1 MDVTSPNWKI
11 LIKRTPFRFAVASGV
26 LLATAAVAAG
36 FFLPLIP
43 LIGEIA
49 LLIVIAVLTFV
60 ALYAAAKS
68 EWATTVERS
77 ELTSITSALADALI
91 LYDTNFTV
99 IFFNAAA
106 EKIFKLNART
116 VLGHRLSPRDVEQD
130 GWRILTQVVFPSLAP
145 RVITHSSEGEYPQI
159 ADVSFTDPELEIRV
173 TTAPVLDERGATMAF
188 MKIIRDFTAQTAA
201 MRAKDEFITV
211 ASHQLRGPVT
221 DISWALQA
229 LEGATELSD
238 SNKAIVQN
246 ASAACQG
253 LLRRVEDFLNVSRME
268 DGRVGYEFEE
278 TDIGDFLQK
287 TLNDALPAARQA
299 GIKLYLDVPNEGLAK
314 VFIDQ
319 KHLSIVVINLIENA
333 IRYNIEHGEVIVR
346 AVQQEGKPFV
356 EVTVKDTG
364 IGIPPEAIA
373 KLFTKFFRAENAV
386 KSQTEG
392 SGIGLYIARGIVR
405 AHGGEI
411 WAESELN
418 RGTTIHFTLPID
430 QTLVPKHE
438 VSTGGIF

>member
-1 MDVTSPNWKI
+1 MNLVSPNWKV
-11 LIKRTPFRFAVASGV
+11 LIKRAPFRLALISAI
-26 LLATAAVAAG
+26 LLAATAVISGLFLSLAPLIIEILLLLVVAA
-36 FFLPLIP
+36 
-43 LIGEIA
+43 
-49 LLIVIAVLTFV
+49 LTFV

-68 EWATTVERS
+68 EWATVIERN
-77 ELTSITSALADALI
+77 ELTSIIGALGDALI
-91 LYDTNFTV
+91 LYGTDFTV
-99 IFFNAAA
+99 IFFNSAA
-106 EKIFKLNART
+106 EKLFKLDAKT
-116 VLGHRLSPRDVEQD
+116 VLGHRLSPRDVERE
-130 GWRILTQVVFPSLAP
+130 GWRILIQVVFPSLAP
-145 RVITHSSEGEYPQI
+145 RVTTHSSEGEYPQI

-188 MKIIRDFTAQTAA
+188 MKIVRDFTPQITAL
-201 MRAKDEFITV
+201 RAKDEFITV

-238 SNKAIVQN
+238 ANKGIVQN

-253 LLRRVEDFLNVSRME
+253 LLRRIEDFLDVSRIE
-268 DGRVGYEFEE
+268 EGGVGYEFKEA
-278 TDIGDFLQK
+278 DIGDFLQK
-287 TLNDALPAARQA
+287 TLGDVLPAAKQA
-299 GIKLYLDVPNEGLAK
+299 GIKLYLDIPSGVLPS

-319 KHLSIVVINLIENA
+319 KRLSIVMINLIENA
-333 IRYNIEHGEVIVR
+333 IRYNVEHGEVIVK
-346 AVQQEGKPFV
+346 VTQQSPKPFI
-356 EVTVKDTG
+356 EISVKDTG
-364 IGIPPEAIA
+364 IGIPPEAIS

-418 RGTTIHFTLPID
+418 RGTTIHLTLPTD
-430 QTLVPKHE
+430 QSLVPKHE
-438 VSTGGIF
+438 VATGGMF